1 MSEVGHKITHM
12 GRTYS
17 VVDLFSGGGGMSYG
31 FHAHPSFRVVGAAD
45 AQLGK
50 PSSRRGSLGCNST
63 YALNIGVEPVAVDL
77 AAISPKRLRGA
88 LGVGRVDVLSA
99 CPPCTGFSRTNSQ
112 NHLVDDARNGL
123 VPRVAAYVAELEPTV
138 VVMENARELLMGNFK
153 GHFTLLRRRLERLGY
168 TVAADVHVLTR
179 FGLPQVRERAL
190 VIAVRNGLPVRTL
203 EQMWR
208 GHAVTGDALTVKRA
222 IGSLP
227 SLRAGHTDPDDEAH
241 VSPRFVTSHALE
253 RIAAIPPDGGSWRD
267 LIDGGRATS
276 KYLTPAMLKLI
287 AARKLGNHPDVYGRM
302 AWNRPAPTIK
312 RECGHVGN
320 GRYAHPIDDRLC
332 TLRELAILNGF
343 PSTYAFGGT
352 SLANKYRHVGD
363 AVPPM
368 ISYQIAWATH
378 WALTG
383 KRPAMAD
390 IVLPDTS
397 LRPQDIVG
405 AGEEAA

>member
-1 MSEVGHKITHM
+1 
-12 GRTYS
+12 
-17 VVDLFSGGGGMSYG
+17 MSYG

-50 PSSRRGSLGCNST
+50 PSSRRGSLGCNAT
-63 YALNIGVEPVAVDL
+63 YAMNIGVEPVAVDL
-77 AAISPKRLRGA
+77 STVNPKRLRAA
-88 LGVGRVDVLSA
+88 LGVSGGVDVLSA
-99 CPPCTGFSRTNSQ
+99 CPPCTGFSRTNSL

-138 VVMENARELLMGNFK
+138 VVMENARELLMGNFQ
-153 GHFTLLRRRLERLGY
+153 GHFTLLRKRLERLGY

-190 VIAVRNGLPVRTL
+190 VIAVRDGLPVRTL
-203 EQMWR
+203 EDMWR

-227 SLRAGHTDPDDEAH
+227 SLRAGQIDPDDEAH
-241 VSPRFVTSHALE
+241 LSPRFVTAHALE
-253 RIAAIPPDGGSWRD
+253 RIAAVPPDGGSWRD
-267 LIDGGRATS
+267 LIDGRATA

-320 GRYAHPIDDRLC
+320 GRYAHPVDDRLC
-332 TLRELAILNGF
+332 SLRELAILNGF
-343 PSTYAFGGT
+343 PSTYTFGGT

-368 ISYQIAWATH
+368 ISYQIAWAAH

-390 IVLPDTS
+390 VVLPDTS
-397 LRPQDIVG
+397 LKPHDIVG
-405 AGEEAA
+405 ADEEAA

>member
-1 MSEVGHKITHM
+1 M

-45 AQLGK
+45 AQVGK
-50 PSSRRGSLGCNST
+50 PSSRRGSLGCNAT
-63 YALNIGVEPVAVDL
+63 YAMNIGVEPVAADL
-77 AAISPKRLRGA
+77 GVISPKRLRAA
-88 LGVGRVDVLSA
+88 LGVSGGVDVLSA
-99 CPPCTGFSRTNSQ
+99 CPPCTGFSRTNSR

-123 VPRVAAYVAELEPTV
+123 VPRVASYVAELEPTV
-138 VVMENARELLMGNFK
+138 LVMENARELLMGNFR
-153 GHFTLLRRRLERLGY
+153 GHFRLLRTRLERLGY

-190 VIAVRNGLPVRTL
+190 VIAVRDGLPVRTL
-203 EQMWR
+203 EDMWR
-208 GHAVTGDALTVKRA
+208 GHAVTADAVTVKRA
-222 IGSLP
+222 IGSLSP
-227 SLRAGHTDPDDEAH
+227 LRAGQADPDDAAH
-241 VSPRFVTSHALE
+241 VSPRFVTAHALE
-253 RIAAIPPDGGSWRD
+253 RIAAIPRDGGSWRD
-267 LIDGGRATS
+267 LIAGGSTA

-320 GRYAHPIDDRLC
+320 GRYAHPLDDRLC
-332 TLRELAILNGF
+332 SLRELAILNGF

-368 ISYQIAWATH
+368 ISYQIAWAAH

-383 KRPAMAD
+383 RRPELAD
-390 IVLPDTS
+390 VVLPDTS
-397 LRPQDIVG
+397 LRPQDIVV